1 MLSASADAKHVRL
14 AISASGPECS
24 NLVVATLRR
33 LGITVLSRQTA
44 SAHELSASLRI
55 GWYQRGFP
63 TPIQPLQGRPA
74 AGRVSDERLGD
85 TRRARMADARCNV
98 FSVMVSPER
107 SQSWTRRLAHH
118 QVMMGGHCI
127 AQAPASRPSTSL
139 LERHRAPK
147 SGTLRAAAC
156 RPRLRLHPE
165 LEERPSV
172 SLSIG
177 PMGRVAC

>member
-1 MLSASADAKHVRL
+1 M
-14 AISASGPECS
+14 AISASGPGS
-24 NLVVATLRR
+24 ARIWILVVVATLRR
-33 LGITVLSRQTA
+33 HGITVLSRQTA
-44 SAHELSASLRI
+44 SAHGLSASLRV
-55 GWYQRGFP
+55 GWYQKRCP
-63 TPIQPLQGRPA
+63 TPIQPLQGSPA
-74 AGRVSDERLGD
+74 ADRGLSDERLGD
-85 TRRARMADARCNV
+85 TRRARMADARSNV

-107 SQSWTRRLAHH
+107 SQSWTTRLTYH
-118 QVMMGGHCI
+118 QVMMGGHFN

-172 SLSIG
+172 SQAIG
-177 PMGRVAC
+177 PMGREAC